1 MPIHRQRLQL
11 RIEAIEEIAPWVRR
25 FVLAAPSGCLLPPFQ
40 GGDRIA
46 VQLAEDLWC
55 PFSLTGAPHARDRY
69 EFVVR
74 GKERSR
80 PSSTHGLFHDAAV
93 GTTLELAAP
102 ERGLPLAAGPGP
114 HVFIAGGVGLTAFAS
129 HIKSLVR
136 QPAALQL
143 HYACHAPMLGLAGQ
157 LGLAPGAA
165 LRCYVSERG
174 ERLDPGSILANLP
187 ATAHIYACGPVSL
200 VESVIGSAIAMHW
213 PLPQL
218 HWDAGVRLAISWQ
231 AGSPQQAQ
239 ALSLAA

>member
-11 RIEAIEEIAPWVRR
+11 RIDAIEEIAPWVRR
-25 FVLAAPSGCLLPPFQ
+25 FILAAPSGRVLPSFQ
-40 GGDRIA
+40 SGDRIA
-46 VQLAEDLWC
+46 VPLAEDLWC

-93 GTTLELAAP
+93 GTTLEVAAP
-102 ERGLPLAAGPGP
+102 ERGLPLAMGPGP

-143 HYACHAPMLGLAGQ
+143 HYACHAPMLGLVGH
-157 LGLAPGAA
+157 LGLALGPA
-165 LRCYVSERG
+165 LRCYVSERR
-174 ERLDPGSILANLP
+174 ERLDPESILASLP

-200 VESVIGSAIAMHW
+200 VESVIGAAIAMHW

-231 AGSPQQAQ
+231 TGMPERAP